1 MQPFTSHKIP
11 GSFQKIEYILYL
23 EKLGYNFLFLIVLK
37 ARASFLFLCY
47 ASILK
52 WFRHSCN
59 RCLNSNQILLIDPL
73 PFHSFLNLNT
83 ELLLHAW
90 LHFPKFTCS
99 WVIKYYIEFWAYV
112 VESLQIMVLTV
123 LEFRAWV
130 SKLNKIMLRYEEVE
144 RKSRLVRHLILL
156 QTHKCS
162 LLIMGLHI
170 FEIELC

>member
-1 MQPFTSHKIP
+1 MSVLSSKCNHLLAIKYQVVFK
-11 GSFQKIEYILYL
+11 KNEYILYL
-23 EKLGYNFLFLIVLK
+23 EKLSYNFWFLNVLK
-37 ARASFLFLCY
+37 ARTSFLFLCS

-52 WFRHSCN
+52 LFRHSCN

-112 VESLQIMVLTV
+112 RRRILANYGANGFGISSLGFQIEQNYAQMN
-123 LEFRAWV
+123 E
-130 SKLNKIMLRYEEVE
+130 
-144 RKSRLVRHLILL
+144 
-156 QTHKCS
+156 
-162 LLIMGLHI
+162 
-170 FEIELC
+170 

>member
-1 MQPFTSHKIP
+1 M
-11 GSFQKIEYILYL
+11 
-23 EKLGYNFLFLIVLK
+23 
-37 ARASFLFLCY
+37 FLCY

-112 VESLQIMVLTV
+112 VESLQNYGKIGFGISSPSFKNRDNNNLKILSFSAYPWLATICPWYVGLKANFS
-123 LEFRAWV
+123 LFFRKIYSTHWKKGTK
-130 SKLNKIMLRYEEVE
+130 SINK
-144 RKSRLVRHLILL
+144 SN
-156 QTHKCS
+156 Q
-162 LLIMGLHI
+162 
-170 FEIELC
+170 IEDFFKFLWPS

>member
-1 MQPFTSHKIP
+1 MQSFTSHKIP
-11 GSFQKIEYILYL
+11 GSFQKNEYILYL
-23 EKLGYNFLFLIVLK
+23 EKLSYNFWFLNVLK

-52 WFRHSCN
+52 LFRHSCN

-144 RKSRLVRHLILL
+144 RK
-156 QTHKCS
+156 
-162 LLIMGLHI
+162 
-170 FEIELC
+170 